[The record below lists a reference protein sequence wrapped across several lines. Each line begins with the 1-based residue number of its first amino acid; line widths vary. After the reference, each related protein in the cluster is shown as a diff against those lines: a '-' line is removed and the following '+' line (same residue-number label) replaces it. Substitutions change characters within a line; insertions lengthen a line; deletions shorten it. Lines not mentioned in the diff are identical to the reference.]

1 MLGEVVVIAALFA
14 AGLLVLL
21 TRSRRTGKSESTA
34 GHYPPAATGSYEL
47 DPATLRYRYQLPTV
61 QQGGGS
67 PPPGSGPPG
76 RRRRRRRRVSGD
88 GE

>member
-1 MLGEVVVIAALFA
+1 MLGEVVVIAALLA

-21 TRSRRTGKSESTA
+21 TRRQRSGKSESTA
-34 GHYPPAATGSYEL
+34 GHFDPAAIGSYEL

-76 RRRRRRRRVSGD
+76 RRRRRRRRGTGD